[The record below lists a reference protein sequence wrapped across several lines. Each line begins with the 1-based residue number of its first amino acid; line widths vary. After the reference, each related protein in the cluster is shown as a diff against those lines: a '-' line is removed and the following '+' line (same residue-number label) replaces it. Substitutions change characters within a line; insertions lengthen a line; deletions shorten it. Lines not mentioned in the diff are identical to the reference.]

1 MTEEN
6 KVNEGEFVL
15 YNTVLSIYNYYNMNF
30 TKEVNNNIISL
41 LNSLENNMRIKD
53 GKDIDKIELIER
65 ITYQD

>member
-53 GKDIDKIELIER
+53 NKDIDTIELIER

>member
-53 GKDIDKIELIER
+53 GKDIDTIELIER

>member
-53 GKDIDKIELIER
+53 GKDIDTIELIER
-65 ITYQD
+65 INYQD